1 MSENARCA
9 QIRATLTAAFS
20 PTTLTV
26 DDQSAQHRGHAG
38 AATGKGHFAV
48 ALVAEAFRGR
58 SQVARHRAIY
68 TALASLLETDIHA
81 LSIEA
86 LSPDEC
92 KS

>member
-1 MSENARCA
+1 MSENARCM
-9 QIRATLTAAFS
+9 QIRAALTAAFS
-20 PTTLTV
+20 PTTLTIE
-26 DDQSAQHRGHAG
+26 DQSAQHRGHAG

-48 ALVAEAFRGR
+48 SLVAEAFH
-58 SQVARHRAIY
+58 SKTQVARHRAIY

-86 LSPDEC
+86 LSPDEY